1 MLNALRIDTKT
12 NKIKL
17 GAGATGVFRVDVPD
31 QNHTM
36 LDISKDIGL
45 FILCKENGEQHSKYD
60 TVFSKT
66 IIPQETD
73 SGYVFLVDFANEDT
87 RELELGIY
95 SWNLTIVTDPVYDT
109 NGLPICD
116 ERSDNVYPIFTGELP
131 KFMLEGVGHIV

>member
-45 FILCKENGEQHSKYD
+45 FILCKDNGSR
-60 TVFSKT
+60 S
-66 IIPQETD
+66 
-73 SGYVFLVDFANEDT
+73 SGARL
-87 RELELGIY
+87 
-95 SWNLTIVTDPVYDT
+95 
-109 NGLPICD
+109 
-116 ERSDNVYPIFTGELP
+116 
-131 KFMLEGVGHIV
+131 